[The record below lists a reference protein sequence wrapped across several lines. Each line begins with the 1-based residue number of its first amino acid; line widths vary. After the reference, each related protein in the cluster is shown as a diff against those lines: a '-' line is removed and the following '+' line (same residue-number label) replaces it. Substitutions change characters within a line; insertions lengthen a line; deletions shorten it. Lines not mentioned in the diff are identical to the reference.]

1 MRSGQN
7 FRGNPSQS
15 LPAWARSV
23 SCVSVRHRSVL
34 LLALLCIVVFRLP
47 AQQPVSDEE
56 KRRAFLKAREEMTTI
71 PYTPAPSTT
80 PGPKP
85 KPHSTPIGEKP
96 PPRATPAPIPRPTP
110 EPPPRPTPP
119 PIQTVPSA
127 TPRPNIV
134 VRESAVGI
142 PDEEREPTPKPQSR
156 WSRLFGG
163 GTSTTYRYLTNSI
176 RREIDRAPVTR
187 GRWRY
192 IVVHNSGTRQG
203 NAAAFE
209 HYHRNVRHMV
219 NGLAYHFV
227 IGNGT
232 STREGAIE
240 IGNRWHR
247 QLQGGHV
254 HSDYLNNIAI
264 GICLVGDFNST
275 RVGENQKAALA
286 ELITYLRHRVG
297 KIQGHPAE
305 VRAHKNINP
314 PQWPT
319 DCPGN
324 LFPYDWLS
332 RKF

>member
-1 MRSGQN
+1 MN
-7 FRGNPSQS
+7 FI
-15 LPAWARSV
+15 A
-23 SCVSVRHRSVL
+23 CVPVRHRSVP
-34 LLALLCIVVFRLP
+34 LLALLCIIVFRLT

-71 PYTPAPSTT
+71 PYTPPTT

-85 KPHSTPIGEKP
+85 KPHTTPIGEKP
-96 PPRATPAPIPRPTP
+96 PVRATPAPVPHPTP
-110 EPPPRPTPP
+110 APTPHATPLPALTPTPTPPRANIVIKESAVRAPDEEPAPPPR
-119 PIQTVPSA
+119 Q
-127 TPRPNIV
+127 
-134 VRESAVGI
+134 ESLL
-142 PDEEREPTPKPQSR
+142 
-156 WSRLFGG
+156 SRLFGG
-163 GTSTTYRYLTNSI
+163 GGGNYQYLTSAV
-176 RREIDRAPVTR
+176 RRAIDHAPVTR

-203 NAAAFE
+203 SASAFE
-209 HYHRNVRHMV
+209 HYHRTVRKMP

-247 QLQGGHV
+247 QIQGGHV

-264 GICLVGDFNST
+264 GICLVGDFNNQPVRKGQLAALEELIGYLRR
-275 RVGENQKAALA
+275 RVGR
-286 ELITYLRHRVG
+286 ID
-297 KIQGHPAE
+297 GHPAE

-314 PQWPT
+314 AQWPT
-319 DCPGN
+319 DCPGTQ
-324 LFPYDWLS
+324 FPYDWLR

>member
-1 MRSGQN
+1 M
-7 FRGNPSQS
+7 
-15 LPAWARSV
+15 
-23 SCVSVRHRSVL
+23 RHRSVL
-34 LLALLCIVVFRLP
+34 FLVLLCIVVLRLP
-47 AQQPVSDEE
+47 AQQPGSDEE

-71 PYTPAPSTT
+71 PYTPPAVPA
-80 PGPKP
+80 PKP
-85 KPHSTPIGEKP
+85 KPHATPIGDKP
-96 PPRATPAPIPRPTP
+96 TTHS
-110 EPPPRPTPP
+110 TPP
-119 PIQTVPSA
+119 PVAGPSPEPTPRPPSPPIA
-127 TPRPNIV
+127 TPRPPPTQTPAPPHANIV

-142 PDEEREPTPKPQSR
+142 PDEEPPEPPKTKESV
-156 WSRLFGG
+156 WSRLFGSGSGSG
-163 GTSTTYRYLTNSI
+163 GGGSYRYLTAGV
-176 RREIDRAPVTR
+176 RRDIDRASVTR

-192 IVVHNSGTRQG
+192 IVVHNSGTKQG

-209 HYHRNVRHMV
+209 HYHRNVRKMQ

-247 QLQGGHV
+247 QIQGGHV

-264 GICLVGDFNST
+264 GICLVGDFNNE
-275 RVGENQKAALA
+275 RVRKGQLDALD
-286 ELITYLRHRVG
+286 ELIGYLRRRVG
-297 KIQGHPAE
+297 KIQGRAAE

-319 DCPGN
+319 DCPGA
-324 LFPYDWLS
+324 LFPYDWLR

>member
-1 MRSGQN
+1 M
-7 FRGNPSQS
+7 
-15 LPAWARSV
+15 
-23 SCVSVRHRSVL
+23 RHRSVFF
-34 LLALLCIVVFRLP
+34 LALLCIVVFRLP
-47 AQQPVSDEE
+47 AQQPVSEEE

-71 PYTPAPSTT
+71 PYTPPAT

-85 KPHSTPIGEKP
+85 KPHATPIGEKP
-96 PPRATPAPIPRPTP
+96 PVRATPLPVRATPTPGPTPRPTP
-110 EPPPRPTPP
+110 VPAPQVTPPPRAD
-119 PIQTVPSA
+119 I
-127 TPRPNIV
+127 IV
-134 VRESAVGI
+134 RDTAKGVADV
-142 PDEEREPTPKPQSR
+142 EREPTPKPQSA

-163 GTSTTYRYLTNSI
+163 SGGGTSYRYLTAAV
-176 RREIDRAPVTR
+176 RRDIDRAAVAR

-232 STREGAIE
+232 STRDGAIE

-247 QLQGGHV
+247 QMQGGHV
-254 HSDYLNNIAI
+254 HSDYLNNIGI
-264 GICLVGDFNST
+264 GICLVGDFNVQH
-275 RVGENQKAALA
+275 VGEIQKAALT

-297 KIQGHPAE
+297 KIQGQQAE

-324 LFPYDWLS
+324 LFPYDWLA

>member
-1 MRSGQN
+1 MLARRA
-7 FRGNPSQS
+7 FRIVLN
-15 LPAWARSV
+15 
-23 SCVSVRHRSVL
+23 VRHRSVFFFVL
-34 LLALLCIVVFRLP
+34 LTIIVFRLR

-56 KRRAFLKAREEMTTI
+56 RRRLFLKAREEMTTI
-71 PYTPAPSTT
+71 PYTPPPSTT

-85 KPHSTPIGEKP
+85 KPHNTPIGDKP
-96 PPRATPAPIPRPTP
+96 PLRATPAPIPRPTP
-110 EPPPRPTPP
+110 APIPRSTPLPVTTPRPVQNPTPP
-119 PIQTVPSA
+119 PSH
-127 TPRPNIV
+127 PNIV
-134 VRESAVGI
+134 VRESGVAA
-142 PDEEREPTPKPQSR
+142 PDEEREPPQEKQSV
-156 WSRLFGG
+156 WSRLFGSSG
-163 GTSTTYRYLTNSI
+163 GGMSYQYLTSAV
-176 RREIDRAPVTR
+176 RRAIDHAPVTR

-192 IVVHNSGTRQG
+192 IVVHNSGTKQG

-247 QLQGGHV
+247 QIQGGHV

-264 GICLVGDFNST
+264 GICLVGDFNVST
-275 RVGENQKAALA
+275 PRKGQLEALA
-286 ELITYLRHRVG
+286 ELIDYLRHKVG
-297 KIQGHPAE
+297 KIQGQAAV
-305 VRAHKNINP
+305 VRAHREINP

-324 LFPYDWLS
+324 DFPYAWLH

>member
-1 MRSGQN
+1 
-7 FRGNPSQS
+7 
-15 LPAWARSV
+15 
-23 SCVSVRHRSVL
+23 VRHRSVL
-34 LLALLCIVVFRLP
+34 FFALLCIVVFRLP
-47 AQQPVSDEE
+47 AQQTTSDEE

-71 PYTPAPSTT
+71 PYTPPATTT
-80 PGPKP
+80 PAPKP
-85 KPHSTPIGEKP
+85 KPHTTPIGDKP
-96 PPRATPAPIPRPTP
+96 PTHATPAPIPHPTP
-110 EPPPRPTPP
+110 EPTPPPAQTPIPTPP
-119 PIQTVPSA
+119 RA
-127 TPRPNIV
+127 NIV
-134 VRESAVGI
+134 VRESAVGV
-142 PDEEREPTPKPQSR
+142 PDEEPPEPPKKKESA

-163 GTSTTYRYLTNSI
+163 GGGNYTYLTGSI
-176 RREIDRAPVTR
+176 RSAIDRPSITR

-232 STREGAIE
+232 STRLGAIE

-247 QLQGGHV
+247 QMQGGHV

-264 GICLVGDFNST
+264 GICLVGDFNNE
-275 RVGENQKAALA
+275 RVRQGQLDALA
-286 ELITYLRHRVG
+286 ELITYLRRRVG
-297 KIQGHPAE
+297 KIQGREAE

-319 DCPGN
+319 DCPGA
-324 LFPYDWLS
+324 LFPYDWLR